1 MDATQHKLVVQ
12 AYLDMSYGVR
22 EARQKTSYQLD
33 CVYEWQKIKQGMAKV
48 SEIAEV
54 RALEL
59 DGLVLTPL
67 SDCDMLA
74 WEVLV
79 QAKLDEV
86 GHRKHMGIA
95 RKAGECMGEFRGFM
109 GEFLGFVGERA
120 NSPISAGPAWPT
132 GGPLPPPLCLG
143 EGGTWLIQAET
154 ISPDV

>member
-1 MDATQHKLVVQ
+1 MDATRHKLVVQ

-95 RKAGECMGEFRGFM
+95 RKAGECMGEFRGFV
-109 GEFLGFVGERA
+109 GEFLER
-120 NSPISAGPAWPT
+120 
-132 GGPLPPPLCLG
+132 GGH
-143 EGGTWLIQAET
+143 TKVDKT
-154 ISPDV
+154 MYV